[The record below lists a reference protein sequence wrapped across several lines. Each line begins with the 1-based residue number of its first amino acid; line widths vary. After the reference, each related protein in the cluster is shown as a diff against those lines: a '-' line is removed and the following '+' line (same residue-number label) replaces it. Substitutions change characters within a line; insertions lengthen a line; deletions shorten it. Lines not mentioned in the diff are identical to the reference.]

1 MNEVDPSGM
10 NLIGDL
16 LGLGI
21 TLVGIGVGI
30 VFSPI
35 IGAVLTVAGVL
46 LGIDAIAC
54 DLGGGIACGIF

>member
-1 MNEVDPSGM
+1 M